1 MKRICALILM
11 ILFIVPAILSCSGGE
26 TDSKPKPTTTEP
38 GDTTA
43 SDNANVVTKEI
54 EPMSDD
60 LEALDYSGKTVT
72 ILSRPVKDE
81 WTQTEIWVEE
91 LTNDPVNDAI
101 YNRNAFVCETL
112 GLKEIKNETAKSG
125 QSSGSIIEKVNIM
138 VSSGDQT
145 YDIVAGSVYYDTPA
159 ITQGLVY
166 NLYDNGID
174 TYLDASKPW
183 WANYWIEQ
191 AETGDKLYCITGAPA
206 LSLTRLMFVM
216 YFNKD
221 FCEAEGLEDMYSV
234 VDEGRWTIDYLNEVI
249 TPIYRSLNGDDERD
263 EEDQYGLLINH
274 YENCD
279 MFWSSFDMSMVRS
292 DGEGWFEFDSSQQE
306 KISTAFEKVYY
317 LIRENPGTYDTGSSE
332 GFDEARDMFSAGNAL
347 FAALHLYY
355 AESKEMRNMQNEY
368 GILPVPK
375 FDEKQKE
382 YYTYAHDQYTVF
394 MVPKTVADPEMSGA
408 VLEVM
413 AYESYRSLQPTY
425 YDLVLKGRYANDPQS
440 RAMLDMITTN
450 VKVDSSYI
458 YGMQLAQP
466 EVDVFRSLI
475 YGADKSFATYW
486 AKQTRM
492 LPFRIKTF
500 KDEIEKLEY

>member
-1 MKRICALILM
+1 MKRICALLLILM
-11 ILFIVPAILSCSGGE
+11 FLVPSVLSCSGGE
-26 TDSKPKPTTTEP
+26 SDSKPSQTTTGP
-38 GDTTA
+38 SDTTA
-43 SDNANVVTKEI
+43 SEDANVVTKEI
-54 EPMSDD
+54 EPMNAD
-60 LEALDYSGKTVT
+60 LEALDYTGKTIN
-72 ILSRPVKDE
+72 ILSRPIKDE

-112 GLKEIKNETAKSG
+112 GLKEIKNDTARSG
-125 QSSGSIIEKVNIM
+125 QTSGSISEKVNIM

-145 YDIVAGSVYYDTPA
+145 YDIVAGSVYYDTPL
-159 ITQGLVY
+159 INQGMVY
-166 NLYDNGID
+166 DLYDNGIE
-174 TYLDASKPW
+174 TYLDPSKPW

-191 AETGDKLYCITGAPA
+191 AETGDRLYCITGAPA

-216 YFNKD
+216 YYNKD
-221 FCEAEGLEDMYSV
+221 FGEDEGLEDMYTV

-263 EEDQYGLLINH
+263 VEDQYGLLINH

-279 MFWSSFDMSMVRS
+279 MFWSSFDMSMVRR
-292 DGEGWFEFDSSQQE
+292 DDEGWFEFDSSQQE

-317 LIRENPGTYDTGSSE
+317 LIRENPGTYDTGSSS
-332 GFDEARDMFSAGNAL
+332 GFDVARDMFSSGNAL

-355 AESKEMRNMQNEY
+355 AESKEMRNMQDEY
-368 GILPVPK
+368 GILPIPK

-382 YYTYAHDQYTVF
+382 YFTYAHDQYTVF

-413 AYESYRSLQPTY
+413 AYESYRSLQPMY

-450 VKVDSSYI
+450 IMVDSSYI

-492 LPFRIKTF
+492 LPFRIKAF